1 MHSFLSDVVCALNTF
16 SCTNEETGETRRN
29 LLLVLQQIKNCSFRC
44 GNVAYWKQ
52 NEIKKH

>member
-1 MHSFLSDVVCALNTF
+1 MKEPVKR
-16 SCTNEETGETRRN
+16 EET
-29 LLLVLQQIKNCSFRC
+29 LPAALLVLQQIKICSFSC